1 MIDERRL
8 NTLNN
13 LLVRYPEQKVFIRE
27 SLYLLIG
34 TRIKSFV
41 EQAFLSAPVEELE
54 AMLQHIDAP
63 VTTPVVTPSTPTT
76 PVVTPSIPTT
86 SVVLQ
91 PTLEIKDDART
102 GLVDSKPAKDNGKS
116 NSRVKTNTR
125 NKKHDKVGKDLL
137 E

>member
-63 VTTPVVTPSTPTT
+63 VTTPVVAPSTPTT
-76 PVVTPSIPTT
+76 P
-86 SVVLQ
+86 VVLQ